1 MNRLR
6 IGDRL
11 LLGGWLVLLWC
22 LLWGLL
28 SLAVVASGLVVAV
41 AALVASRL
49 PFLPVSTRLR
59 WHRLPRALG
68 SLVVDLARSSV
79 EVTAATASRRT
90 PRAAVVTVSLPDI
103 TDVETTVVANRLS
116 LVPGTLVVDV
126 DRANDTLYVY
136 VTPIRDLDDARRKEA
151 HAVQIAEQIIGLFV
165 RIDRSD
171 QEDP

>member
-1 MNRLR
+1 MNRFRL
-6 IGDRL
+6 GDRL
-11 LLGGWLVLLWC
+11 LLGGWLVVLWC

-28 SLAVVASGLVVAV
+28 SPAVVVSALVVAV
-41 AALVASRL
+41 VALAAARL
-49 PFLPVSTRLR
+49 PFLPVLTRLR
-59 WHRLPRALG
+59 WLRLPRALG
-68 SLVVDLARSSV
+68 SLLVDLSRSSV
-79 EVTAATASRRT
+79 EMAAATVSRRT

-116 LVPGTLVVDV
+116 MVPGTLVVDV

-151 HAVQIAEQIIGLFV
+151 HAVRIAEQITGLFV

-171 QEDP
+171 QEAS